1 MHRAQLQPQAAAHSV
16 AQLEAIFG
24 WQGGAMASLY
34 GREADRRRL
43 AIEAM
48 HKLAQNKK
56 GKSIV
61 APSEKGKCKQWVI

>member
-24 WQGGAMASLY
+24 WQGGAMASFY
-34 GREADRRRL
+34 TREVDRGRL
-43 AIEAM
+43 AIEASSFRT
-48 HKLAQNKK
+48 KK

-61 APSEKGKCKQWVI
+61 AP